1 MLLSHLFENEDELP
15 LLARLINQRI
25 QRGERVFVNAT
36 LVRGKSSCFGRIF
49 SVKLSTGV
57 GAHNGLDGLPMI
69 VVEWDSKSGPF
80 GRANTIVENSTFDE
94 RFTLTKDEDGD
105 WVLENA

>member
-1 MLLSHLFENEDELP
+1 MLLSHLYESEDELP

-25 QRGERVFVNAT
+25 QRGDRVFVHAT
-36 LVRGKSSCFGRIF
+36 LVRGNSTCFGRIF
-49 SVKLSTGV
+49 DVRLSTGI
-57 GAHNGLDGLPMI
+57 ASHNGLDGLPMV

-80 GRANTIVENSTFDE
+80 GRSETIVQNSTFDE
-94 RFTLTKDEDGD
+94 KFTLTKDEDGD